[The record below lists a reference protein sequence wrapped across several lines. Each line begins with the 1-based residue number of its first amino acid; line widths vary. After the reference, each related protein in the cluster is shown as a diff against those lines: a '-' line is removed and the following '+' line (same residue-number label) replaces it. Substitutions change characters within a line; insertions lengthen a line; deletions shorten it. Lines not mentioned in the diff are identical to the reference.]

1 MRDFTGHSTRA
12 EGPTKDLTGR
22 GTILLV
28 EDDQGL
34 RALMARGLRSRGF
47 DVIEASNGR
56 EALAAFGPAIDLVVS
71 DVVMPEMDGMA
82 LLEAIRGQ
90 GPTAKVLFISGYPA
104 EGLPV
109 LPKPFTLGQL
119 VAAVKETISPSW
131 WPL

>member
-12 EGPTKDLTGR
+12 EGPTKDLTGH

-28 EDDQGL
+28 EDDDGL

-56 EALAAFGPAIDLVVS
+56 EALKAFGPAIDFIVS
-71 DVVMPEMDGMA
+71 DVVMPQMDGPT
-82 LLEAIRGQ
+82 LLETIRGQ
-90 GPTAKVLFISGYPA
+90 RPKVLFISGYPA
-104 EGLPV
+104 DGMPFLT
-109 LPKPFTLGQL
+109 KPFTLGRL
-119 VAAVKETISPSW
+119 VVAVKETISPSW